1 MLEEQNPWE
10 DDQHAIQ
17 TLLPALYDKQLIDSL
32 KKYWLDNPRRSS
44 KEKWNDIDQIAT
56 SLFKGPK
63 QDSHI
68 IKLRECK
75 EDLVLMTLYPKL
87 DVEVTKQT
95 IHLLKA
101 PFCIHPATGNVCV
114 PIDESFAPEKAPKLI
129 DLQTEMEKN
138 NDVSLTALQP
148 FINQFQAYVSS
159 LLKNELGSVKRERE
173 DDDEPASLDF

>member
-1 MLEEQNPWE
+1 M
-10 DDQHAIQ
+10 
-17 TLLPALYDKQLIDSL
+17 
-32 KKYWLDNPRRSS
+32 
-44 KEKWNDIDQIAT
+44 
-56 SLFKGPK
+56 
-63 QDSHI
+63 
-68 IKLRECK
+68 
-75 EDLVLMTLYPKL
+75 
-87 DVEVTKQT
+87 
-95 IHLLKA
+95 
-101 PFCIHPATGNVCV
+101 